1 MAEASAAKR
10 YDDHGFLI
18 TTGAA
23 LNSRSSPTPV
33 AEVLAAAETVS
44 SMAPVV
50 SKVSAASPA
59 TLGYQGIALLVGL
72 VGCILA
78 GVLSL

>member
-44 SMAPVV
+44 SMVPVV
-50 SKVSAASPA
+50 SKVSAASQA
-59 TLGYQGIALLVGL
+59 TIGYRGIGLLVSL
-72 VGCILA
+72 VCCVLG
-78 GVLSL
+78 GVLLL